1 MAPQTLLDYF
11 PDEFLMIV
19 DESHMTIPQ
28 VRGMYAGDQARKTS
42 LVDYGFRLP
51 SAKDNRPLNF
61 EEFES
66 HIDQMLFVSATPSV
80 YEEEH
85 ELFRA
90 EQIIRPT
97 GLLDPKVEIHPVEG
111 QIDHLIGEINKE
123 IAGKNKVMVTTLT
136 KKMAEHLTDYMRE
149 VGIRV
154 RYLHSDIDTLE
165 RQEIIR
171 DMRLDVFDVLV
182 GINLLREGLDIPE
195 ITLVAI
201 LDADKE
207 GFLRS
212 ETSLIQTI
220 GRAARNAN
228 GHVIMYADVM
238 TDSMKAAIDET
249 NRRRIVQE
257 KYNEEHGITPQ
268 TIKKSVRDLISIS
281 KEIEKEEEELNKDI
295 ESMSRKE
302 LEELIKKTEKKMKK
316 AAAELDFESAAELR
330 DRLIE
335 LKKSLQDFE

>member
-1 MAPQTLLDYF
+1 MSQLPPGVAPQTLLDYF

-154 RYLHSDIDTLE
+154 RYLTQI
-165 RQEIIR
+165 
-171 DMRLDVFDVLV
+171 
-182 GINLLREGLDIPE
+182 
-195 ITLVAI
+195 
-201 LDADKE
+201 
-207 GFLRS
+207 
-212 ETSLIQTI
+212 
-220 GRAARNAN
+220 
-228 GHVIMYADVM
+228 
-238 TDSMKAAIDET
+238 
-249 NRRRIVQE
+249 
-257 KYNEEHGITPQ
+257 
-268 TIKKSVRDLISIS
+268 
-281 KEIEKEEEELNKDI
+281 
-295 ESMSRKE
+295 
-302 LEELIKKTEKKMKK
+302 
-316 AAAELDFESAAELR
+316 
-330 DRLIE
+330 
-335 LKKSLQDFE
+335 